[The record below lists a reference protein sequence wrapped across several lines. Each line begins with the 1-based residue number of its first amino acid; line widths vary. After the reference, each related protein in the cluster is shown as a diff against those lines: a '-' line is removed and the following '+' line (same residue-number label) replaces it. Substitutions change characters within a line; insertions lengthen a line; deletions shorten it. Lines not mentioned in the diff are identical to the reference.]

1 METLVTV
8 QKFKADTSDQH
19 RNLKHD
25 AWAAWPDGV
34 YKHQT
39 QLGEQGWVCGCA
51 VWV

>member
-1 METLVTV
+1 MKTLVTV

-25 AWAAWPDGV
+25 ARAAWPDGV

-39 QLGEQGWVCGCA
+39 QLGEQGWVCVCA